1 MIGWGIFLIICGL
14 AGLEDGSGA
23 IFLIIGIGLLIGGI
37 AKNSSTNSNST
48 SSGNSN
54 NMYNKAI

>member
-23 IFLIIGIGLLIGGI
+23 IFLIIGIII
-37 AKNSSTNSNST
+37 AIHEA
-48 SSGNSN
+48 GHFFF
-54 NMYNKAI
+54 A